1 MEKTLKEL
9 KENPYVKGTTPTELR
24 FGDVT
29 LRVNSWRNLYQT
41 PANYFYK
48 RDSKNFEEVVFS
60 DKFKTTSRK
69 PLFIKDEHKAG
80 FRPALIGNGIYMRV
94 TQTLVEIC
102 TKRLPELL
110 EAFGYNPDEATV
122 TFEKNLVHET
132 EDKTQALSQITA
144 DMKFSDLISFNFQGT
159 EHQRN
164 SWPKM
169 YVEVCKLLFALD
181 EQKFEQ
187 ILPDYNFENAGRTIL
202 FSTDTDKLGDYTE
215 LIGAGI
221 YADTNCDANHHILRL
236 KALFNVLGV
245 PSDDLIITCKVVVKL
260 RNH

>member
-60 DKFKTTSRK
+60 DKFKTTSRN

-110 EAFGYNPDEATV
+110 EAFGYNPDEVVIEYFDDAV
-122 TFEKNLVHET
+122 FEEEERTLV
-132 EDKTQALSQITA
+132 LSQIT
-144 DMKFSDLISFNFQGT
+144 DDVKFSNPYSFKFHGDT
-159 EHQRN
+159 YLVK
-164 SWPKM
+164 SWRTLFVKI
-169 YVEVCKLLFALD
+169 CKILLMMN
-181 EQKFEQ
+181 EEKFEQ
-187 ILPDYNFENAGRTIL
+187 KVLSKDFHDIGVRTL
-202 FSTDTDKLGDYTE
+202 FSKNKNELEDYSA
-215 LIGAGI
+215 LIGNGI
-221 YADTNCDANHHILRL
+221 YVDTCFDAKSTIVRTVNML
-236 KALFNVLGV
+236 KAFDL
-245 PSDDLIITCKVVVKL
+245 SADDVAVSFKVRETL
-260 RNH
+260 DE